1 MDERGRLGVKRCA
14 EKNAAYQTSL
24 FTRAESEWVEVD
36 VKRVRVERSRKFG
49 GPWLGRE
56 LLLRLELERSLEE
69 TLPNGREEI
78 PWSAMAMILILGR
91 LCELSSELHLAE
103 HLYEA
108 SAMSDLLG
116 VPEEKV
122 NEDRLYR
129 ALDTL
134 LSNDLTK
141 VPPRSSPKRASSALS
156 SAAAPCIRI
165 TDINIGRSANCSHS
179 HEPALFC

>member
-1 MDERGRLGVKRCA
+1 MVAWLGVMDERGRLGVKRCA
-14 EKNAAYQTSL
+14 EKNTTYQTGL
-24 FTRAESEWVEVD
+24 FTWTEPEWVEVD

-56 LLLRLELERSLEE
+56 LLRRLELDRFLEE

-91 LCELSSELHLAE
+91 LCEPSSELHLAA

-129 ALDTL
+129 ENHGGEAYTCTADSKTP
-134 LSNDLTK
+134 S
-141 VPPRSSPKRASSALS
+141 VQPSPEDRFT
-156 SAAAPCIRI
+156 PFWQ
-165 TDINIGRSANCSHS
+165 N
-179 HEPALFC
+179 